1 MLECL
6 GAGSGWC
13 FGGGL
18 GCSRTDSLSR
28 VVERVVG
35 FFLLVRATCIAT
47 PPPPRSRMTSDGAR
61 GDPGARPGAPCEKS
75 RYCCCGINVACTS
88 LLRLLCL
95 THGRPL
101 MPLTLR
107 STDLHS
113 IRTASLLNTSGD
125 FFSTVWNGSEIA
137 GGPIVRTLL
146 TSSSRPPPYLKVAK
160 PPGFLAF
167 LGAKAQNDIL
177 LAGTV

>member
-1 MLECL
+1 MVLECL
-6 GAGSGWC
+6 GASSGWC

-107 STDLHS
+107 SIDLRP
-113 IRTASLLNTSGD
+113 IRTTSQATS
-125 FFSTVWNGSEIA
+125 FKTLWNGSEIA

-146 TSSSRPPPYLKVAK
+146 TSSSRPPPYLKAVK

-177 LAGTV
+177 LLAGTLR

>member
-1 MLECL
+1 MVLECL

-47 PPPPRSRMTSDGAR
+47 PPPPRSRMTSDGEGGSWGTTR
-61 GDPGARPGAPCEKS
+61 CSMRE
-75 RYCCCGINVACTS
+75 VTV
-88 LLRLLCL
+88 LLLCL

-113 IRTASLLNTSGD
+113 IRTASLLNTSSD